1 MRKGVPDITF
11 LCSFCSGFHKNK
23 TMPTVGGHRL
33 TIVSPRLVAIDTTER
48 NAPGRTASDYFSCLG
63 VSLMRQSTG
72 FMIKKRLRTSVSG
85 FEASLILAK
94 GNTYRTLCKAKTL
107 CQTIDF
113 MPARYGFPRISADF
127 AQFATSRLTERSRD
141 YKILVIYRQKAF
153 HAFFAALLP
162 SRQIGRASCRERVS
176 VVV

>member
-1 MRKGVPDITF
+1 MEG
-11 LCSFCSGFHKNK
+11 
-23 TMPTVGGHRL
+23 
-33 TIVSPRLVAIDTTER
+33 IVLRSYPRGLFAIDTTER
-48 NAPGRTASDYFSCLG
+48 NAPGRTARLLFSCLG

-72 FMIKKRLRTSVSG
+72 FMIKKRLRTSVSD

-127 AQFATSRLTERSRD
+127 AQFATSRLTARSRD
-141 YKILVIYRQKAF
+141 YKILVIYWKRLFMRFSQRFYLLVTSKC
-153 HAFFAALLP
+153 ALR
-162 SRQIGRASCRERVS
+162 SRREMVS
-176 VVV
+176 QANLVQNITFI